1 MSLGDLHLGGEDTP
15 RGWAIRLIERGHSDR
30 FVQIHVERYTGHRYS
45 LERIARIRANDLPKD
60 REYNRSFKPLQDK
73 AGKHDESDGNRFID
87 LAVEASERLAAAL
100 SQYRRRA

>member
-45 LERIARIRANDLPKD
+45 LERIARIRAKD
-60 REYNRSFKPLQDK
+60 VSKGREYNRTFNPLGDET
-73 AGKHDESDGNRFID
+73 AHDESEGNRLIDRAIEATDD
-87 LAVEASERLAAAL
+87 LARAL
-100 SQYRRRA
+100 SQYGRRA